1 MSRITSEFLGTFL
14 LCCFVLLG
22 GRFGMALGLAALL
35 WSMGATGVT
44 LNPAAGLALALRG
57 RLGWMP
63 WAGAALA
70 QLAAAL
76 AAATVTGLIAG
87 HNAERLA
94 ADSGGP
100 PDAWLAALV
109 SEGLATAA
117 YVLVFLIAFTS
128 RRLAGSSL
136 APFALGALAFALHEA
151 FSRPVAF
158 MNPAVLAAWGFH
170 DLVSA
175 LRAEEVGAAFVGEL
189 ARFGR
194 FVPWAALLVAA
205 QVAATFAGWA
215 AFRLTH
221 PEDRAP

>member
-35 WSMGATGVT
+35 WSLGAPGVT

-57 RLGWMP
+57 RLGWTT
-63 WAGAALA
+63 WIGLALVQFAAA
-70 QLAAAL
+70 VAAAAL
-76 AAATVTGLIAG
+76 TGLIAG

-109 SEGLATAA
+109 SEGLATFAFI
-117 YVLVFLIAFTS
+117 LVFLAAFAS

-136 APFALGALAFALHEA
+136 APFAVGALAFALHEA

-158 MNPAVLAAWGFH
+158 MNPALVAAWGFH

-175 LRAEEVGAAFVGEL
+175 LRAEEPGSALVGEL

-194 FVPWAALLVAA
+194 FVPWAALLVAP
-205 QVAATFAGWA
+205 QVAAAFAGWA